1 MSSFVRL
8 GPGKSGGPLGITSHG
23 LGHTILT
30 PYMRSVKFKAGEIV
44 RIGGQND
51 GEIITDGEVAANSRV
66 IINLP
71 TPVNPRKYE
80 TLITF
85 NPELL
90 KSGMVSCPHIAGPG
104 EGEKIYLA
112 FQAAK
117 KINVSELDYIFELY
131 MLD

>member
-1 MSSFVRL
+1 
-8 GPGKSGGPLGITSHG
+8 
-23 LGHTILT
+23 
-30 PYMRSVKFKAGEIV
+30 MRSVKFKAGEIV